1 MSDIERKK
9 EAARKRAMS
18 VRNNA
23 QWARRHGTSRQL
35 TPGVKII
42 GSPLFD
48 GPKEKTTTTDE
59 DLEGLVTSYV
69 LGKGGIKITDQ
80 TTVPTIYN
88 KSDSDDVSEVIVARI
103 LGPDEKWGLERNF
116 FFRGR
121 QSIHAHRL
129 PNGTVI
135 EVGLQSYSGY
145 VSRTYYIVDG
155 NEFRAFAQ
163 YNFRKSD

>member
-1 MSDIERKK
+1 VRDN
-9 EAARKRAMS
+9 AR
-18 VRNNA
+18 
-23 QWARRHGTSRQL
+23 WARRKGTSRQQ
-35 TPGVKII
+35 TPGVKIV

-48 GPKEKTTTTDE
+48 GPSEKPLRFEEDE
-59 DLEGLVTSYV
+59 SIESLVTSYV
-69 LGKGGIKITDQ
+69 LGRGGIAITDQ

-88 KSDSDDVSEVIVARI
+88 KTDSKDVSEVIIARI
-103 LGPDEKWGLERNF
+103 LGPHEKWGLERNF

-129 PNGTVI
+129 QDGTVI

-155 NEFRAFAQ
+155 NEFRAFVQ
-163 YNFRKSD
+163 YNFRKTD